1 VEAYAWWT
9 VPSPRPDLRI
19 VPRADRAFQL
29 AVESLFADWWNGLAT
44 GGRNGTARDFEE
56 LLRSEYPSAK
66 VRIQDPLA
74 TLGRDV
80 VWYVERR
87 DVGLGSGPGQQLPE
101 ANERSGHVPIYSAAR
116 AAAMTG
122 LPVSVLV
129 TWDETDGLVRPAR
142 TPGGQALY
150 SRDDL
155 EALIVAKKAFTAG
168 SSPDQVRAVLAAR
181 PSRSSPGSSLEPSR
195 RRLLILLAE
204 RDRYAAEYTEYF
216 LRTEG
221 YDVEVALS
229 SEEAE
234 TRVASLQPELA
245 VVELLISGGA
255 GAELCARLKAR
266 SDIAILAISSLDD
279 SDRALN
285 AGADAFLAKPYD
297 ALAFVSAIKDLMGES
312 ALLRHSGP
320 A

>member
-1 VEAYAWWT
+1 
-9 VPSPRPDLRI
+9 
-19 VPRADRAFQL
+19 
-29 AVESLFADWWNGLAT
+29 
-44 GGRNGTARDFEE
+44 
-56 LLRSEYPSAK
+56 
-66 VRIQDPLA
+66 
-74 TLGRDV
+74 
-80 VWYVERR
+80 
-87 DVGLGSGPGQQLPE
+87 
-101 ANERSGHVPIYSAAR
+101 
-116 AAAMTG
+116 MTG

-312 ALLRHSGP
+312 ALLRQRGP